1 MLMEYL
7 ENNYKKN
14 EPIFLSDINL
24 PVSNNNLR
32 QMFKNLCDSG
42 KIERFDTGIYYIKG
56 DSRIK
61 GGSSISSSDVAEYKY
76 IGRLDKV
83 DGYYSGYTFANQ
95 LGLSTQV
102 PYVTEIVSN
111 NASAKCREVTIKNKK
126 VLLRKPRT
134 TITRENFLVLQ
145 LLDLL
150 KDLEQYIDN
159 DSPGAEK
166 AIKDYIR
173 LNGIRREDIDKYISL
188 FPERIY
194 RYIYEFK
201 LYEAFV

>member
-134 TITRENFLVLQ
+134 TITKENFLVLQ
-145 LLDLL
+145 FLDLL

-173 LNGIRREDIDKYISL
+173 LNGIRREDINKYISL

>member
-61 GGSSISSSDVAEYKY
+61 GGSSISSSDVVEYKY
-76 IGRLDKV
+76 ISRLDKV
-83 DGYYSGYTFANQ
+83 EGYYSGYTFANQ
-95 LGLSTQV
+95 LGISTQV

-126 VLLRKPRT
+126 VLLRKPRA

-145 LLDLL
+145 LLDLI

>member
-76 IGRLDKV
+76 ISRLDKV

-134 TITRENFLVLQ
+134 TITRENFLILQ
-145 LLDLL
+145 LLDLI